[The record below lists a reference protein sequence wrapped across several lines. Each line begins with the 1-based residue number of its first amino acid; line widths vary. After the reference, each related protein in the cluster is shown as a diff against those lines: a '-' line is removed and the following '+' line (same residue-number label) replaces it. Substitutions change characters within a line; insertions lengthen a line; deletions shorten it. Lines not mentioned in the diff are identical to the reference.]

1 MQIFLQVT
9 LNVDVFGGED
19 RIINVKSLPSIFS
32 RSDEEVLE
40 STVAGAIF
48 YQLQLS
54 GLEKAW
60 HAANLMF
67 EATCSTPT
75 HHAVAT
81 LATDW
86 SKEDS
91 HAFVT

>member
-1 MQIFLQVT
+1 
-9 LNVDVFGGED
+9 LNVDVFAGGD
-19 RIINVKSLPSIFS
+19 RIIKVESLPSIYS
-32 RSDEEVLE
+32 RSSEDVVE
-40 STVAGAIF
+40 STVAGALF

-54 GLEKAW
+54 TLEKAW
-60 HAANLMF
+60 HAANLVF
-67 EATCSTPT
+67 EATCANPN

>member
-1 MQIFLQVT
+1 M
-9 LNVDVFGGED
+9 G
-19 RIINVKSLPSIFS
+19 P
-32 RSDEEVLE
+32 EEVVE
-40 STVAGAIF
+40 STVAGALF
-48 YQLQLS
+48 YQLQLIS
-54 GLEKAW
+54 LEKAW
-60 HAANLMF
+60 HAANLAV
-67 EATCSTPT
+67 EANCISPT